1 MTDKKE
7 AEKILNDF
15 LATAS
20 PKERRE
26 LRHLLDERKK
36 NPMSLKE
43 MDISGVAKNM
53 AEDLQKTMG
62 LTQDNIRRTAIDMV
76 VRLARQ
82 HQPDISDRELSA
94 LVREMV
100 PGQDPAGAQKL
111 PPEMIKAMIL
121 QFVTYST
128 GEMSSREQRELPE
141 GWAQKYWDH
150 FPVPVRGLIKNFLQ
164 GNMGRS
170 EFWKKVSA
178 QIESPTPPRR

>member
-7 AEKILNDF
+7 AQKILNDF

-26 LRHLLDERKK
+26 LKQLLEERKK

-43 MDISGVAKNM
+43 MDISGIAKNM

-94 LVREMV
+94 LVKEMV
-100 PGQDPAGAQKL
+100 PEQGPAGGQKL
-111 PPEMIKAMIL
+111 PPDMIKAMIL

-128 GEMSSREQRELPE
+128 GEMSSRELRELPR
-141 GWAQKYWDH
+141 GWAQKYWNH
-150 FPVPVRGLIKNFLQ
+150 FSPTLQGLIKNFLQ
-164 GNMGRS
+164 GNMGRR
-170 EFWKKVSA
+170 EFWEKVTAQLGQSPSA
-178 QIESPTPPRR
+178 KR